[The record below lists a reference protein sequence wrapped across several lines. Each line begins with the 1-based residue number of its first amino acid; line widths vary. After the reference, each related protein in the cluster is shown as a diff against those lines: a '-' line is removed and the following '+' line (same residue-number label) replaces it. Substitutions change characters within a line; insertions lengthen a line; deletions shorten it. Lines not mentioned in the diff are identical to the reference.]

1 MKDVKKNAGCYIQLT
16 IDILTQNDIDRDINR
31 EKNSLL
37 HINNRSNT
45 VVINLF

>member
-16 IDILTQNDIDRDINR
+16 IDILTQNIDRDINR